1 MKKYLIAILFFG
13 LLTLA
18 NADIIRNIGQ
28 TNRFNEIYTS
38 TNTSID
44 GEGIYFDP
52 DNDGDTEISMNPDGT
67 ITATGIDLSSGT
79 LTVQYLTVND
89 TSTFGGDVT
98 VNADLSA
105 NEIITSSVSAADV
118 GGLSLL
124 DDGDNLG
131 IYIQDD
137 GNVGIGTSAPIYSLI
152 VKDSG
157 TVTNIGLQT
166 DGSNDCSIIFADDAL
181 PEWEIGRS
189 ESDNSLRLF
198 ETGVGFYL
206 NIIPGGNVGIG
217 TTIPTSKLHVEGTIE
232 VDQRIQAN
240 DSGGLELTDDGGNY
254 GVFIEDGGN
263 VGIGTDT
270 PTELLDVAGNIKAD
284 YGIIASTGVFT
295 STVTAYA
302 VSGTS
307 STFDTIYVSSIVG
320 GSPVYIF
327 ADTATFNNGIESNY
341 LNTGQGANE
350 LYDMDQNVLTTSDV
364 TFDTATITNQ
374 LQAGIFTDGILT
386 INNGNITDVNNLTCD
401 NLTVISTSSFQGIM
415 TTIDTRTDRF
425 LVGDSTSAIHAQW
438 HFNESGG
445 TSATDSSGN
454 SRTGTLQG
462 SSPPTFVS
470 GLLNNALSFG
480 AVNDQYVDYG
490 QIGLFDYDDKFSF
503 QIWCKAQLSGR
514 SRVLIGKGTGS
525 AGYEISIQADGD
537 LEINLRVNGAS
548 RQIQRILDTNLEDDA
563 WHHIVVRYD
572 GSGTLAG
579 LTVKIDDSTP
589 STIGSTDN
597 LNAGDSMLTSE
608 TFQVGAINTGSTYRD
623 GLLDETVVF
632 EFELSDTDITE
643 LYNAGVGTETLPSG
657 QTALIMFKESTT
669 DDVFLNSKGH
679 LNISAIDDVHNI
691 ILTPSG
697 NVGISTTT
705 PTELLDVYN
714 GNIKTNYGIN
724 AATATFSGQVDV
736 GTLTDGTISINSG
749 KLLSGVTVQSDIGD
763 FNTIYVSSIIGSSP
777 VYFQDEID
785 LGNNNISSVGTIDT
799 GQGANELYAMNQDMQ
814 ITDAVTF
821 SSMTLNYTGIDYGL
835 RVSSGALFAINGG
848 NVGIG
853 VSNPLAALEFDG
865 AILQNGSTIYATT
878 NTDTHVNLGFD
889 SETGTSGQNDEYVTI
904 GGGEGNTA
912 GDSHSTIGGGIDNTI
927 GSGGNNATIGGG
939 EFNRIDIND
948 STIAGGNSNYCIGSS
963 NSIGGGIDNTAGDS
977 SFITIGGGRNNVT
990 GASYSSTISG
1000 GFYNQISANYATI
1013 GGGEENTASGINSMI
1028 PGGYKNVAGGDFS
1041 FAGGRYMQLDAS
1053 ADRTFVWGYGA
1064 TAQTIS
1070 TPDAFLIFPSGGSG
1084 NVGIG
1089 TATPVGLFQVG
1100 GGTLTVLSNG
1110 NVGIGTT
1117 NPLAELEVNGVIIS
1131 SSTLAGELT
1140 LNDAADI
1147 TKVALRT
1154 NDDSYFMGGNFGIS
1168 NQTPVGLFQVGGGTL
1183 TVLSTGVVGINTE
1196 TPSINA
1202 DLTLENGV
1210 LNIKETTTPTSDTDY
1225 GKLYTQ
1231 SDNMLYFQDGAG
1243 IEHEVHLVD
1252 TFLGEMYA
1260 VDSSSVTTINTVNV
1274 WEDVHT
1280 TTNTIGEHLVN
1291 WTHSGS
1297 VLTAGS
1303 GAGGQYLVTVSISS
1317 ISGVAAKV
1325 YQFGVFINDVLQTN
1339 LMSERNYSSTDVGAQ
1354 SITGFATIAEADE
1367 VELKVR
1373 NITDNANITIKHA
1386 NFNLHRL

>member
-1 MKKYLIAILFFG
+1 MKKIFTAIFLGILIMSLGFMKISFASNDTNFSPGSVLNQVLYDESLG
-13 LLTLA
+13 
-18 NADIIRNIGQ
+18 III
-28 TNRFNEIYTS
+28 S
-38 TNTSID
+38 TNNYTLGQSLNLVFDETNTALNVHISSNSAVNGTSVI
-44 GEGIYFDP
+44 
-52 DNDGDTEISMNPDGT
+52 
-67 ITATGIDLSSGT
+67 L
-79 LTVQYLTVND
+79 D
-89 TSTFGGDVT
+89 TSTF
-98 VNADLSA
+98 NNQLSSAD
-105 NEIITSSVSAADV
+105 T
-118 GGLSLL
+118 
-124 DDGDNLG
+124 
-131 IYIQDD
+131 
-137 GNVGIGTSAPIYSLI
+137 NVQLA
-152 VKDSG
+152 
-157 TVTNIGLQT
+157 
-166 DGSNDCSIIFADDAL
+166 
-181 PEWEIGRS
+181 
-189 ESDNSLRLF
+189 F
-198 ETGVGFYL
+198 ETVDNFNFAGTTLPANQVSVDTTTFSGSGILSSSDINAQIALETIDATDFAL
-206 NIIPGGNVGIG
+206 IG
-217 TTIPTSKLHVEGTIE
+217 TTQTFT
-232 VDQRIQAN
+232 
-240 DSGGLELTDDGGNY
+240 
-254 GVFIEDGGN
+254 
-263 VGIGTDT
+263 GINTFDHT
-270 PTELLDVAGNIKAD
+270 
-284 YGIIASTGVFT
+284 IIANEGISVTTISATGNLISDTTMV
-295 STVTAYA
+295 ALN
-302 VSGTS
+302 GD
-307 STFDTIYVSSIVG
+307 FDTIYVSSIVG
-320 GSPVYIF
+320 GSPVYVF
-327 ADTATFNNGIESNY
+327 ADTATFNNGIESDY
-341 LNTGQGANE
+341 INTGQGNND
-350 LYDMDQNVLTTSDV
+350 LYDMDQNVLTTSEVTFSSITLTTKVTAATVNTGQGDNELYAMDQDILTTSDV

-374 LQAGIFTDGILT
+374 LQAGTFTDGILT

-415 TTIDTRTDRF
+415 TTVDTRTDRF

-454 SRTGTLQG
+454 GRTGTLQG

-525 AGYEISIQADGD
+525 TGYEVSIQADGD

-563 WHHIVVRYD
+563 WHHIVIRYD
-572 GSGTLAG
+572 GSRLLSG